1 MSGYILEKEGTGL
14 VIVDIQDKLMP
25 VIEQRERVARNVI
38 MLIHLAKLF
47 NLPLL
52 LTEQHSKWL
61 GSTVLEIREVLPEHK
76 PIEKIDF
83 NCCAVDL
90 FNSSLD
96 GLGLKNIILTGVESH
111 ICIMQTCMGL
121 IDKGYQVHVP
131 QDAVGSR
138 REENRQVGLE
148 LMRGAGA
155 VITSTETVIY
165 QILQRAGT
173 KEFREMLKL
182 VK

>member
-1 MSGYILEKEGTGL
+1 MLEKEDTGL
-14 VIVDIQDKLMP
+14 VIVDVQDKLMP
-25 VIEQRERVARNVI
+25 VIERREEITKNII
-38 MLIHLAKLF
+38 MLVHLARLF
-47 NLPLL
+47 NLPIL

-61 GSTVLEIREVLPEHK
+61 GSTLQEIREVLPEYS
-76 PIEKIDF
+76 PVEKIDF

-90 FNSSLD
+90 FNRNLERM
-96 GLGLKNIILTGVESH
+96 GLKNIILAGVESH
-111 ICIMQTCMGL
+111 ICIMQTCIGL
-121 IDKGYQVHVP
+121 LAKGYQIHIP

-138 REENRQVGLE
+138 KEENRQVGLE
-148 LMRGAGA
+148 LMRGVGA

-165 QILQRAGT
+165 QILKRGNT